1 MSVTRRRLGVI
12 AAGAALPLPFVRRAA
27 ASVRLSIAA
36 PGGVFQQV
44 FQAAV
49 IDPFRRLRP
58 EIGVNY
64 YPTSNA
70 AQILGLLRQHQRAPQ
85 FDAVVLTPRIGA
97 QATAAALLEPLR
109 PETMPV
115 LGELVPAAL
124 MDGLAGAALMIDS
137 LAIAHV
143 PDATPRA
150 ITSWRIL
157 WDPGAVSRIAVPAPP
172 DPVGIGLTLV
182 AAALFARGI
191 ERQSLDGAINAI
203 RHIAPR
209 VVSWLPRPDVCEFLI
224 DENASIGPA
233 WNATGQ
239 VRARR
244 NPTRLRMAVP
254 GDAVVRD
261 IHTIHV
267 VRNTPRTEAAQAFV
281 AHALGMEAQTRIAEM
296 LFMTPVNAQVRLSP
310 DTTRRIVPLADPKAP
325 LSGID
330 SPEIEALRGVIV
342 SGWRDRVLR

>member
-12 AAGAALPLPFVRRAA
+12 AAGGALPQPFVRRAA

-85 FDAVVLTPRIGA
+85 FDAVVLSPRIGA

-182 AAALFARGI
+182 AAALFARGGTA
-191 ERQSLDGAINAI
+191 LAGALNRLHA
-203 RHIAPR
+203 RGEGAYVSRCAAAEEGGRTSRTFSPRRAAPN
-209 VVSWLPRPDVCEFLI
+209 LEPRPGG
-224 DENASIGPA
+224 AK
-233 WNATGQ
+233 
-239 VRARR
+239 
-244 NPTRLRMAVP
+244 TRWP
-254 GDAVVRD
+254 
-261 IHTIHV
+261 
-267 VRNTPRTEAAQAFV
+267 
-281 AHALGMEAQTRIAEM
+281 
-296 LFMTPVNAQVRLSP
+296 
-310 DTTRRIVPLADPKAP
+310 
-325 LSGID
+325 
-330 SPEIEALRGVIV
+330 
-342 SGWRDRVLR
+342 